1 MIKKFSSDVVLE
13 LVLNRIQ
20 EMYDSLPNVVDSS
33 TSLYYEGR
41 KTVLDDVLRT
51 IQFFCDYE
59 YDDKD

>member
-51 IQFFCDYE
+51 IQFFCNYE

>member
-41 KTVLDDVLRT
+41 KNVLDDVLRT

>member
-1 MIKKFSSDVVLE
+1 MIKKFPSDVVLG
-13 LVLNRIQ
+13 LVINRIQ

-41 KTVLDDVLRT
+41 KNVLDDVLRT